1 MTFGQLIRSRRL
13 ELGWTQFEIA
23 MRTGGAV
30 KPKEVSTYEAGT
42 VKPRLDKVEI
52 LCDVLGIEIPWR
64 STFMADTGDMR
75 RYPPSLPSHTPY
87 AAAI

>member
-75 RYPPSLPSHTPY
+75 RSLSSVTPHPGH
-87 AAAI
+87 AA